1 MSFMRKS
8 ILSITT
14 VVPLLLLIAIT
25 VLPKPGYSAQI
36 LSGNISPV
44 ELEVITML
52 GKKSKALPEFEL
64 TDHHKQIL
72 GNERFRGKWNL
83 MFFGYTNCPDVC
95 PNTLSIMNNIMNEMP
110 PEKRDSVKVYFVSVD
125 PERDSLE
132 SLSKYMS
139 YFNPDF
145 IAATADPDKLNVL
158 TKALGVSHKIKKKS
172 ASDMAYSVNHSG
184 YVVLIDPEVRYSGLF
199 FSEPENVQAIARDM
213 THLIKNNQHPLKY

>member
-1 MSFMRKS
+1 MHKS
-8 ILSITT
+8 TIAIIAL
-14 VVPLLLLIAIT
+14 VPLFLVVAMTL
-25 VLPKPGYSAQI
+25 LPKPGYSAQI
-36 LSGNISPV
+36 PTGNISPV

-52 GKKSKALPEFEL
+52 GKKSKVLPEFEL
-64 TDHHKQIL
+64 TDHNQQVL
-72 GNERFRGKWNL
+72 SNEHMRGKWNL

-95 PNTLSIMNNIMNEMP
+95 PNTLSIMDNIMNEMGS
-110 PEKRDSVKVYFVSVD
+110 EERESVKVYFVSVD
-125 PERDSLE
+125 PERDSLD

-145 IAATADPDKLNVL
+145 IAATADSDKLNVL

-199 FSEPENVQAIARDM
+199 FSDPENVQAIARDM
-213 THLIKNNQHPLKY
+213 NHLVKNNNF